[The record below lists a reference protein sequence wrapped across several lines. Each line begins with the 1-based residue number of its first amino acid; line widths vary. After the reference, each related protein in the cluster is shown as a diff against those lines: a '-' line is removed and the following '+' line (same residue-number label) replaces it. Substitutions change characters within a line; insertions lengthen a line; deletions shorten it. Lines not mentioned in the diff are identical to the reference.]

1 MGTAD
6 GTSTSV
12 AEVPSDRVEHASNLL
27 GDAAL
32 LTHELRA
39 ALHDQ
44 LRLAGHEAQLAGRS
58 LAAIVAAAIG
68 IGVLVASAWLGLMA
82 AGALALIGLGVAPV
96 VAMLIGVAFNL
107 IALLVPYA
115 MIRRRSLDLAFPATL
130 RTLQPSPSPSPSQRR
145 EDERGDGERGGR
157 KAA

>member
-1 MGTAD
+1 MGTED

-12 AEVPSDRVEHASNLL
+12 AEVPSDRAEHASSLL

-32 LTHELRA
+32 LAHELRA

-82 AGALALIGLGVAPV
+82 AGALALIGLGVAPI

-115 MIRRRSLDLAFPATL
+115 MIRRKSLDLGFPATL
-130 RTLQPSPSPSPSQRR
+130 RTLQPSPPHRPAEES
-145 EDERGDGERGGR
+145 DGERGER
-157 KAA
+157 RAA